1 MKSFLVRPLQKHA
14 NAEHKKRNHMNR
26 MHEEAHS
33 LFKTAEDNLMKVNG
47 TKTKVMLFNSSMK
60 TDFEPL
66 TKTPNGE

>member
-1 MKSFLVRPLQKHA
+1 
-14 NAEHKKRNHMNR
+14 MNR

-33 LFKTAEDNLMKVNG
+33 LFKTAEDNSMKVNG
-47 TKTKVMLFNSSMK
+47 TKTKVMLFNASMK